1 MKGGNDGLTKARREM
16 IFINLLQGLHPKD
29 SQILILVK
37 DKNLSD
43 KYNITQEIV
52 AEAYPDIQWGGRS

>member
-1 MKGGNDGLTKARREM
+1 MKGGNDGLTKTRREM

-29 SQILILVK
+29 AQILILVK

-43 KYNITQEIV
+43 KYKVTKEIV

>member
-1 MKGGNDGLTKARREM
+1 MKGGNDGLTKTRREM

-29 SQILILVK
+29 AQILILVK
-37 DKNLSD
+37 DKKLSD
-43 KYNITQEIV
+43 KYKITKEIV